1 MELST
6 EVEAVRKDLEL
17 KKVRLEVAGKCRVG

>member
-17 KKVRLEVAGKCRVG
+17 KKVRLEVGRDCRVL